1 MDKEIIKELL
11 ELVSQLNHRQWE
23 MLKMNVDIA
32 FSAKFKDEHI
42 EFDKEVTNLISDD
55 LINNG

>member
-23 MLKMNVDIA
+23 MLKTNVDIA